1 MGRLRGAKY
10 KRISEDREGRELGVS
25 RQDEDLDA
33 LAARLDIEVVADYT
47 DNDISASTRSNKKRP
62 RYDAMI
68 ADARSRSFDVILA
81 YTSGRLT
88 RRPREHEDQ
97 IELAERYGIKYAY
110 VASPSFDLNTAAG
123 RRVARILAAND
134 AGEAEDIGERVA
146 RAAAQ
151 RAANGKF
158 HGGVIPFGFKRT
170 AKGIVPNPPQV
181 KLIKEATTRL
191 LNGETLLGIAIDWN
205 KVHTETFW
213 YPRTI
218 KRYVTNPAVV
228 GERTH
233 RGTTYSAPWP
243 AIVSRDDWT
252 RLRAILLDPA
262 RNVAGT
268 GRRKYEL
275 SGLLVC
281 GRCGKTLTVTR
292 PGKDQGYE
300 CAKLKGKA
308 GCGSIKI
315 LKSELEQYVEEML
328 FASVDDLPAPP
339 DTNDPSAEL
348 IAAIDADTTALQ
360 RLEDEYDDGSL
371 PRDRYARRRDRI
383 TARLDTNRRALANAT
398 RTTPR
403 HNLPSGDELR
413 TVWPDK
419 DNIWRRT
426 VIASVID
433 RIVIHPHPA
442 GVQTTPSRRRTESP
456 EEHRARYNLHRA
468 RLIAQRTEVIWKV

>member
-10 KRISEDREGRELGVS
+10 KRISEDREGRELGVT
-25 RQDEDLDA
+25 RQDQDLND
-33 LAARLDIEVVADYT
+33 LAARVDIDIVADYT

-68 ADARSRSFDVILA
+68 ADAKARHFDVILA

-205 KVHTETFW
+205 KRHAANVDHW

-228 GERTH
+228 GGAYPPWHHVPRTVARH
-233 RGTTYSAPWP
+233 RGPG
-243 AIVSRDDWT
+243 
-252 RLRAILLDPA
+252 RLDA
-262 RNVAGT
+262 
-268 GRRKYEL
+268 
-275 SGLLVC
+275 
-281 GRCGKTLTVTR
+281 
-292 PGKDQGYE
+292 
-300 CAKLKGKA
+300 
-308 GCGSIKI
+308 
-315 LKSELEQYVEEML
+315 SEGHPVGPCPQ
-328 FASVDDLPAPP
+328 
-339 DTNDPSAEL
+339 
-348 IAAIDADTTALQ
+348 
-360 RLEDEYDDGSL
+360 
-371 PRDRYARRRDRI
+371 RRRYWPQEV
-383 TARLDTNRRALANAT
+383 RAV
-398 RTTPR
+398 R
-403 HNLPSGDELR
+403 
-413 TVWPDK
+413 
-419 DNIWRRT
+419 
-426 VIASVID
+426 SV
-433 RIVIHPHPA
+433 
-442 GVQTTPSRRRTESP
+442 GV
-456 EEHRARYNLHRA
+456 
-468 RLIAQRTEVIWKV
+468 